1 MIKSS
6 CLPKS
11 YRNCK
16 KTLKKDV
23 AYGNINSHKKAGLYP
38 LSRKYIAGKITVGIQ
53 SDPPL
58 SPPSRLFRVN
68 LFSVLSS
75 GEVDDDECR

>member
-53 SDPPL
+53 SDP
-58 SPPSRLFRVN
+58 SPPLPGFLESIY
-68 LFSVLSS
+68 SVFCLQ
-75 GEVDDDECR
+75 GK